1 MSDIGGIKEIR
12 DRKKKRNRKAVI
24 KKRKMLIFKHVEQ
37 LLLMVS
43 SIGSGKNFEI
53 EHQCSNLG
61 CSEQV
66 TYLTFLSLC
75 SLISKIGIIIFI
87 LNEIIYNRSF
97 CIVPGTL

>member
-1 MSDIGGIKEIR
+1 MTDVGGIKEIR
-12 DRKKKRNRKAVI
+12 DRKKRKQKAVI
-24 KKRKMLIFKHVEQ
+24 KKRKMLIFEHVEQ

-66 TYLTFLSLC
+66 TYLTFLSLHF
-75 SLISKIGIIIFI
+75 LIFKTGIISFI
-87 LNEIIYNRSF
+87 LNEIIYIPDLF
-97 CIVPGTL
+97 V